1 MAESLG
7 KAKKPKAAAASS
19 PVESLFHRRIEFH
32 PARKPYSPIA
42 SAGGNFH
49 METLNPASGTLR
61 PGPSPGGPAA
71 AVASLGNK
79 FDSGEFYEHGLDPEL
94 GFRITFRRIGAGL
107 QNLGNTCFLNSVL
120 QCLTYTEPFAAYLQ
134 SGKHKSSCHTAG
146 FCAMCALQNHVMTAL
161 QSTGKILSPY
171 HLVKNLR
178 SISRNF
184 RNSRQEDAHEYMVN
198 LLESMHKCCLP
209 SGVPSES
216 PIAYEKSLVHKIFG
230 GCLRSQ
236 VKCMQCSYCSNKFDP
251 FLDLSLE
258 IVKAD
263 SLRKALARFTAVE
276 QLDGGERQYQCQRCK
291 EKVRALKQLTIH
303 KAPYVL
309 TVHLKRF
316 SSHIPGQKI
325 DKKVE
330 FEPTLD
336 LKPFVSDAHEG
347 NLRYTLYGVLVHA
360 GWSTHSGH
368 YYCYIRTSSG
378 MWHSLDDNQVS
389 QVSEKTVL
397 AQKAYMLFY
406 VRDRSSTIKRSVD
419 VAGKDNISVNGP
431 GNKTVLHSAPTS
443 NGAVQTNG
451 VERKLNLA
459 ECISVKI
466 KTDAASKC
474 QSSSAMGTTS
484 DHPAQEVVCS
494 LQISRNNGQ
503 VMPKEASKTLADLK
517 KLPFCKDPTMP
528 VLTSKGDQKLTEDLA
543 QPALLKDN
551 AVITTY
557 HGSDTSSIPRVQ
569 SNGRLCLSN
578 GCSAD
583 IKLATLTTEMNDSA
597 FPETTEKHP
606 NKLLIENNMMVP
618 SKNKPIN
625 IPCKSSSMKQ
635 CIQKEVFSKK
645 DVAQQAIGIKNGKC
659 SSSIQCQN
667 DEESLLNP
675 GEAGLV
681 SFLEKQSTSNGYGQ
695 KETFAETGREH
706 SVGKIYQTDM
716 KLKKLAKCSLRGMYF
731 GRKQLFLGYLS
742 LRKSKKHKKSKKHR
756 LNSRNLTKSV
766 VLDDLSISEQTTSTS
781 KVIKVEIDSK
791 HCHRK
796 RNHFS
801 SVKDNNIQGMNDKSY
816 CTGDSAETD
825 RQIEERNDKNIA
837 MLATSKQV
845 KRCLSSAANQCNLR
859 ERETDAN
866 EKGLRQHEF
875 ILLRGLE
882 ESTVARWDDIE
893 LPKCEVE
900 EPENSRNNSIGY
912 VLDEWDEEYDRGRRK
927 KVKKSRQSFGGPN
940 LFQETANVK
949 TQQKMKVKMDQTR
962 SGNQPFRI

>member
-1 MAESLG
+1 MGSLG
-7 KAKKPKAAAASS
+7 EAKKLEAAAASL

-42 SAGGNFH
+42 SAGGDFH
-49 METLNPASGTLR
+49 LETLNPTSGALR
-61 PGPSPGGPAA
+61 PAPSPGGPAA
-71 AVASLGNK
+71 ASLGNK

-94 GFRITFRRIGAGL
+94 SFRITFRRIGAGL

-146 FCAMCALQNHVMTAL
+146 FCAMCALQNHVMIAL
-161 QSTGKILSPY
+161 QSTGKILSPF

-230 GCLRSQ
+230 GRLRSQ

-325 DKKVE
+325 DK
-330 FEPTLD
+330 
-336 LKPFVSDAHEG
+336 
-347 NLRYTLYGVLVHA
+347 N
-360 GWSTHSGH
+360 
-368 YYCYIRTSSG
+368 
-378 MWHSLDDNQVS
+378 VS

-419 VAGKDNISVNGP
+419 VAGKDIISVNGP
-431 GNKTVLHSAPTS
+431 GNKMVPQSAPTS

-451 VERKLNLA
+451 VERKLNTA
-459 ECISVKI
+459 DFISVKI

-484 DHPAQEVVCS
+484 DHPVRKVVCS

-503 VMPKEASKTLADLK
+503 VMPKEASKTLADPK

-528 VLTSKGDQKLTEDLA
+528 VVTSTGDQKLMEDLA
-543 QPALLKDN
+543 QPALLKGN

-557 HGSDTSSIPRVQ
+557 HGSDTFCVPHVQ
-569 SNGRLCLSN
+569 SNGRLSLSN

-583 IKLATLTTEMNDSA
+583 IKFATLTAEMNDPA
-597 FPETTEKHP
+597 FPDTTEKHP
-606 NKLLIENNMMVP
+606 KKLLIENIADIKFATLTAEMNDPAFPDTTEKHPKKLLIENNMMDSNKIP
-618 SKNKPIN
+618 SKNEPIN

-635 CIQKEVFSKK
+635 SIQKEVFGKK
-645 DVAQQAIGIKNGKC
+645 GVAQQAIGIENEKG

-681 SFLEKQSTSNGYGQ
+681 SFLEKQSTSNGYGP
-695 KETFAETGREH
+695 KEAFAETGREH
-706 SVGKIYQTDM
+706 AVGKIYQTDV

-731 GRKQLFLGYLS
+731 GRKQLFLSYLS
-742 LRKSKKHKKSKKHR
+742 LHKSKKHKKSKKHR
-756 LNSRNLTKSV
+756 LSSRNLTKSV
-766 VLDDLSISEQTTSTS
+766 VVDDLSMSEQTTSTS
-781 KVIKVEIDSK
+781 QGIKVGIDFK
-791 HCHRK
+791 HSHRK
-796 RNHFS
+796 RYHFS
-801 SVKDNNIQGMNDKSY
+801 SVKDNNIQGMNDKSH

-845 KRCLSSAANQCNLR
+845 KRCLSSAANECNS
-859 ERETDAN
+859 RETDAN
-866 EKGLRQHEF
+866 EKGPRQHEF
-875 ILLRGLE
+875 ILLRVLE
-882 ESTVARWDDIE
+882 ESTG
-893 LPKCEVE
+893 
-900 EPENSRNNSIGY
+900 GY
-912 VLDEWDEEYDRGRRK
+912 L
-927 KVKKSRQSFGGPN
+927 
-940 LFQETANVK
+940 
-949 TQQKMKVKMDQTR
+949 
-962 SGNQPFRI
+962 